1 MTEVFGYGRWH
12 EKPQP
17 ENAEN
22 AFRIARDLIFNKKYD
37 RLRRRN
43 RKRQEECMA
52 EDVESRAVELD
63 IRGKKRIFDVDD
75 PVLPDW
81 VKEDALESGDFPY
94 KKKLKE
100 AEYLEQLEK
109 LQAELVKVQFW
120 LQATGK
126 RVMALF
132 EGRDAAG
139 KGGSIQA
146 SSQHMNPRLARIV
159 ALAKPNDR
167 ELGQWYFQRYVAQFP
182 TAGEFVLFDRSW
194 YNRAGVEPVMGFC
207 TPKQYEDFLKQA
219 PQLEKII
226 VHEGIIFFKFY
237 LDIGR
242 EMQIKRF
249 HDRRHDPLAVWK
261 LSSMDIAA
269 LTKWGDYSEK
279 RDRMLKETHTEFAPW
294 TVIRAN
300 DKRRARLN
308 LIRHML
314 KTIDY
319 DGKDK
324 DAIGEIDDKILG
336 SGPGFLK

>member
-1 MTEVFGYGRWH
+1 
-12 EKPQP
+12 
-17 ENAEN
+17 
-22 AFRIARDLIFNKKYD
+22 
-37 RLRRRN
+37 
-43 RKRQEECMA
+43 MA
-52 EDVESRAVELD
+52 EDVESRAVELE
-63 IRGKKRIFDVDD
+63 IRGKKRVFDIDD

-81 VKEDALESGDFPY
+81 VDEHALESGDYPY

-100 AEYLEQLEK
+100 DEYFEELRK
-109 LQAELVKVQFW
+109 LQVELVKVQFW

-139 KGGSIQA
+139 KGGAIQA
-146 SSQHMNPRLARIV
+146 SSAHMNPRLARVV
-159 ALAKPNDR
+159 ALAKPTER
-167 ELGQWYFQRYVAQFP
+167 EQGQWYFQRYIAQFP
-182 TAGEFVLFDRSW
+182 TSGEFVLFDRSW

-207 TPKQYEDFLKQA
+207 TPKQYEDFLNQA
-219 PQLEKII
+219 PQVEKVIA
-226 VHEGIIFFKFY
+226 HEGIFFFKFY

-269 LTKWGDYSEK
+269 LTKWDDYSEK

-294 TVIRAN
+294 TVIHAN

-308 LIRHML
+308 LLRHML

-319 DGKDK
+319 DSKDK
-324 DAIGEIDDKILG
+324 NAVGAIDDKIIG
-336 SGPGFLK
+336 SGRGFLK

>member
-1 MTEVFGYGRWH
+1 
-12 EKPQP
+12 
-17 ENAEN
+17 
-22 AFRIARDLIFNKKYD
+22 
-37 RLRRRN
+37 
-43 RKRQEECMA
+43 MA
-52 EDVESRAVELD
+52 EDVESRVVELE
-63 IRGKKRIFDVDD
+63 IRGKKRVFDIDD

-81 VKEDALESGDFPY
+81 VDEHALESGDYPY
-94 KKKLKE
+94 KKKLKDD
-100 AEYLEQLEK
+100 EYTEELEK
-109 LQAELVKVQFW
+109 LQIELVKVQFW

-139 KGGSIQA
+139 KGGAIQA
-146 SSQHMNPRLARIV
+146 SSAHMNPRLARVV
-159 ALAKPNDR
+159 ALAKPTDR
-167 ELGQWYFQRYVAQFP
+167 EQGQWYFQRYIAQFP
-182 TAGEFVLFDRSW
+182 TSGEFVLFDRSW

-207 TPKQYEDFLKQA
+207 TPKQYEDFLNQA
-219 PQLEKII
+219 PQVEKVIA
-226 VHEGIIFFKFY
+226 HEGIFFFKFY

-294 TVIRAN
+294 TVIHAN
-300 DKRRARLN
+300 DKHRARLN

-314 KTIDY
+314 KTMDY

-324 DAIGEIDDKILG
+324 DAIGSLDDKIIG
-336 SGPGFLK
+336 AGPGFLK

>member
-1 MTEVFGYGRWH
+1 
-12 EKPQP
+12 
-17 ENAEN
+17 
-22 AFRIARDLIFNKKYD
+22 
-37 RLRRRN
+37 
-43 RKRQEECMA
+43 MA
-52 EDVESRAVELD
+52 DDVESRAVELD
-63 IRGKKRIFDVDD
+63 IRGEKRVFDVDN

-81 VKEDALESGDFPY
+81 VDKAALESGDYPY
-94 KKKLKE
+94 DKHLKEEQYLEELKKL
-100 AEYLEQLEK
+100 QI
-109 LQAELVKVQFW
+109 ELVKVQFW

-139 KGGSIQA
+139 KGGAISA
-146 SSQHMNPRLARIV
+146 SSAHMNPRLARAV
-159 ALAKPNDR
+159 ALAKPTDR
-167 ELGQWYFQRYVAQFP
+167 EAGQWYFQRYVAQFP

-194 YNRAGVEPVMGFC
+194 YNRAGVEAVMGFC
-207 TPKQYEDFLKQA
+207 THKQYEDFLNQA
-219 PQLEKII
+219 PQLEKVIA
-226 VHEGIIFFKFY
+226 HEGIFFFKFY

-242 EMQIKRF
+242 EMQLKRF
-249 HDRRHDPLAVWK
+249 HDRRHDPLKVWK

-314 KTIDY
+314 KTMDY

-324 DAIGEIDDKILG
+324 DAIGKLDDKIIG
-336 SGPGFLK
+336 SGPHFLK

>member
-1 MTEVFGYGRWH
+1 
-12 EKPQP
+12 
-17 ENAEN
+17 
-22 AFRIARDLIFNKKYD
+22 
-37 RLRRRN
+37 
-43 RKRQEECMA
+43 MA
-52 EDVESRAVELD
+52 EAVESRAVELD
-63 IRGKKRIFDVDD
+63 IRGKKRVFDVDD

-81 VKEDALESGDFPY
+81 IDQEALESGDFPY

-100 AEYLEQLEK
+100 EEYLEELEK
-109 LQAELVKVQFW
+109 LQIELVKVQFW
-120 LQATGK
+120 LQATGI

-139 KGGSIQA
+139 KGGAISA
-146 SSQHMNPRLARIV
+146 SSAHMNPRLARVV

-167 ELGQWYFQRYVAQFP
+167 ELGQWYFQRYIAQFP

-226 VHEGIIFFKFY
+226 AHEGIHFFKFY

-242 EMQIKRF
+242 EMQLKRF
-249 HDRRHDPLAVWK
+249 HDRRHDPLKVWK

-269 LTKWGDYSEK
+269 LTKWGDYSDK
-279 RDRMLKETHTEFAPW
+279 RERMLEATHTEFAPW

-314 KTIDY
+314 KKMDY
-319 DGKDK
+319 DGKDDK
-324 DAIGEIDDKILG
+324 AIGDLDDKIIGAG
-336 SGPGFLK
+336 SGFLK